1 MVKLAVVGSLVF
13 VGPLAME
20 LLPKPVSLR
29 EYLFQRGFRAACPVV
44 RLVLPRWLGHGQSSS
59 AIVAERRRKVQTLSA
74 MTPTNT
80 AAGNSSFA

>member
-1 MVKLAVVGSLVF
+1 VVKLPVVGSFVF
-13 VGPLAME
+13 VGSLPME

-29 EYLFQRGFRAACPVV
+29 EYLFERGLRAACPLVRVV
-44 RLVLPRWLGHGQSSS
+44 PPGRLGHRQSSS
-59 AIVAERRRKVQTLSA
+59 AIDAERRRNVHTLSA